1 MSTKVTID
9 KAGRLVL
16 PKPLR
21 DELRLAPGDI
31 LELTREGDKIIISA
45 AHPQLTLQKEHGVW
59 VYRSGQPADAS
70 LPELIDKD
78 REDRF
83 RRSGATIPTMEPVCG
98 GSPKRRGEAPP
109 VGRIR
114 SPRSTLC

>member
-59 VYRSGQPADAS
+59 VYRSGRPADAS

-78 REDRF
+78 REDR
-83 RRSGATIPTMEPVCG
+83 
-98 GSPKRRGEAPP
+98 
-109 VGRIR
+109 IR
-114 SPRSTLC
+114 ELLG